1 MPHPPGYMPA
11 LRALMDRKSSPAM
24 IAAAL
29 AVMAAINATL
39 ADAMMAA
46 RKETP

>member
-1 MPHPPGYMPA
+1 
-11 LRALMDRKSSPAM
+11 MDRKSSPAM
-24 IAAAL
+24 IAAAMEVL
-29 AVMAAINATL
+29 AEINATL